1 MIALPRGP
9 ADGGQA
15 VLGCDWEVAIMTV
28 KLNRRR
34 CVVGMAAVLCAVI
47 CGNPVNVRAAET
59 TAGKKKIVFIPGRQ
73 SHGWTGHA
81 YTADCKLLASILNE
95 NVPGVQAVVLEGGWP
110 RDRKALDGADAIVI
124 ACDGNGLLGR
134 ESNWKALDEIAKR
147 GVGIAYLHYALDPG
161 KEFGKYLLDWIGGYY
176 EQFWSVNPTWL
187 ADFKTLPSHPITR
200 GVKPFKIS
208 DEWYYHM
215 RFVENMAGVT
225 PILTAVP
232 PDSTRKGKD
241 GPHSGNPEVR
251 SRMGMP
257 EHVAWAYERPVGGR
271 GFGCSGGHTH
281 WVYAQND
288 FRKLILNAVC
298 WIANV
303 EVPPDGVATP
313 TPTAAQMEAN
323 LQGDRPREWTTERV
337 QQEIEKRNQR

>member
-1 MIALPRGP
+1 MIDRFGRWQRVV
-9 ADGGQA
+9 GTA
-15 VLGCDWEVAIMTV
+15 VL
-28 KLNRRR
+28 L
-34 CVVGMAAVLCAVI
+34 CVMACSQVPA
-47 CGNPVNVRAAET
+47 VRAPES
-59 TAGKKKIVFIPGRQ
+59 AGSNKKKIVFIPGRQ

-95 NVPGVQAVVLEGGWP
+95 NVPGVEAVVLEGGWP
-110 RDRKALDGADAIVI
+110 VGANNHSPALDDAAAIVI

-161 KEFGKYLLDWIGGYY
+161 KEYGKYLLNWIGGYY
-176 EQFWSVNPTWL
+176 EQFWSVNPSWL
-187 ADFKTLPSHPITR
+187 ADFTTLPNHPITR
-200 GVKPFKIS
+200 GVRPFKVS

-251 SRMGMP
+251 ARMGMP
-257 EHVAWAYERPVGGR
+257 EHVAWAYERPGGGR

-288 FRKLILNAVC
+288 FRKLILNAIC

-303 EVPPDGVATP
+303 EVPPGGVTTP
-313 TPTAAQMEAN
+313 TPTAEQMEAN
-323 LQGDRPREWTTERV
+323 LQGDRPREWTIERV
-337 QQEIEKRNQR
+337 QQEIEKRNQQQ